1 MRYGAFLS
9 LLLLSFIILVPRANA
24 QMPAMYLDV
33 ADKNVD
39 VTTGFQGAE
48 LVVFGMLN
56 ETGDVAV
63 LLKGPEKRV
72 VLRRKEP
79 VNGMW
84 MNRSSLDFRRV
95 PLYYDYATSRDENFL
110 ASADILR
117 EARVGLNFISFEPD
131 TRGDTRDIT
140 EFQEALIRTQQQKGF
155 FPLDPK
161 GVQFTGTQ
169 LFRANFYL
177 PPSVPIGTYMVE
189 AILFREGKIV
199 SRQEIPIQVRPKG
212 ISASILMYATDYS
225 LAYGLTA
232 LFIAIMAGLG
242 GFYLLRRDRL

>member
-1 MRYGAFLS
+1 MKIFSFLAC
-9 LLLLSFIILVPRANA
+9 LLLSFMVVMPRAEA
-24 QMPAMYLDV
+24 QMPAMFLDV

-56 ETGDVAV
+56 ETGDVAI

-79 VNGMW
+79 VDGMW
-84 MNRSSLDFRRV
+84 MNRSSMDFRRV

-117 EARVGLNFISFEPD
+117 EAKVGLNFISFEPD
-131 TRGDTRDIT
+131 TRGDTRELA
-140 EFQEALIRTQQQKGF
+140 EFQEALIRTQQRKGY

-161 GVQFTGTQ
+161 GVQFSGTQ

-189 AILFREGKIV
+189 AILFRDGKIIT
-199 SRQEIPIQVRPKG
+199 RQEIPIQVRPKG
-212 ISASILMYATDYS
+212 LSASILMYATDYS
-225 LAYGLTA
+225 LAYGITA
-232 LFIAIMAGLG
+232 LLIAIMAGLG
-242 GFYLLRRDRL
+242 GFYLLRRDRI